1 MAVRGKYSDLEKE
14 ILEDFEKEADTR
26 QGWYKAPPD
35 MPPSMRGNP
44 IITAAALEGTASL
57 WVDWPEAMDPY
68 SEFVYVKVDK
78 ASGEGKVNEGAY
90 MIFHEH
96 TLEKI

>member
-1 MAVRGKYSDLEKE
+1 MPGKSSSVKAIAGYESVRRYSVKVGDKVRINAKPENWPACTEFTL
-14 ILEDFEKEADTR
+14 LGA
-26 QGWYKAPPD
+26 
-35 MPPSMRGNP
+35 
-44 IITAAALEGTASL
+44 EGTASL

-78 ASGEGKVNEGAY
+78 ASGAGKVNEGAY
-90 MIFHEH
+90 MIFHKH

>member
-1 MAVRGKYSDLEKE
+1 MATFKVGDKVK
-14 ILEDFEKEADTR
+14 I
-26 QGWYKAPPD
+26 KAKPENWPPCTEFTLL
-35 MPPSMRGNP
+35 G
-44 IITAAALEGTASL
+44 AEGTVGI

-68 SEFVYVKVDK
+68 SDFIYVKIDK

-90 MIFHEH
+90 MLFHEH

>member
-1 MAVRGKYSDLEKE
+1 MAKFKVGDKVK
-14 ILEDFEKEADTR
+14 I
-26 QGWYKAPPD
+26 KAKPD
-35 MPPSMRGNP
+35 NWPACTEFTLLG
-44 IITAAALEGTASL
+44 AEGTIAV

-78 ASGEGKVNEGAY
+78 ARGKGKVNEDAC

-96 TLEKI
+96 TLEKM

>member
-1 MAVRGKYSDLEKE
+1 MAKFQVGDKVRV
-14 ILEDFEKEADTR
+14 
-26 QGWYKAPPD
+26 KAKPENWPACTEFTLL
-35 MPPSMRGNP
+35 G
-44 IITAAALEGTASL
+44 AEGTTCL

-68 SEFVYVKVDK
+68 SEFTYVRIDR

-90 MIFHEH
+90 MVFHEH